1 MNSAKKNISAATI
14 FIGALISGAMV
25 STLFNTNL
33 ALLAIMIIIMVSD
46 LKINQDTKIIFN
58 LSLTVIFWILIKSVI
73 LGIKLDIIFVELF
86 STIIITMSVMI
97 SQRKNILLIFLII
110 LIPLVFLD
118 MVSNYLQ
125 LSNGYGLFGT
135 EASNLRTDGSRLT
148 GIWGHS
154 FKSISLYAVFY
165 ITASSLTSKYD
176 IYKYLLFIPMMA
188 VGSFRSFVFP
198 ALTAIQSMYNRL
210 SFGKA
215 YLISILLG
223 ILVITANIL
232 SVKLEFL
239 SYVSGNGFRIFAW
252 QNAITEIMQHPVFGS
267 PTAVPII
274 DPEFTVSESNIIFYK
289 IAESSALQ
297 DAVRYGL
304 PLMFLKFFLL
314 WKVANFHF
322 KTIIYQNSALQ
333 KAKNYLAMLLVIDYL
348 VFSFLSMPFFSIF
361 CLVLLTTPGKSS
373 IEQENRSIKAQ
384 NKN

>member
-135 EASNLRTDGSRLT
+135 EASNLRTDGS
-148 GIWGHS
+148 
-154 FKSISLYAVFY
+154 
-165 ITASSLTSKYD
+165 
-176 IYKYLLFIPMMA
+176 
-188 VGSFRSFVFP
+188 
-198 ALTAIQSMYNRL
+198 
-210 SFGKA
+210 
-215 YLISILLG
+215 
-223 ILVITANIL
+223 
-232 SVKLEFL
+232 
-239 SYVSGNGFRIFAW
+239 
-252 QNAITEIMQHPVFGS
+252 
-267 PTAVPII
+267 
-274 DPEFTVSESNIIFYK
+274 
-289 IAESSALQ
+289 
-297 DAVRYGL
+297 
-304 PLMFLKFFLL
+304 
-314 WKVANFHF
+314 
-322 KTIIYQNSALQ
+322 
-333 KAKNYLAMLLVIDYL
+333 
-348 VFSFLSMPFFSIF
+348 
-361 CLVLLTTPGKSS
+361 
-373 IEQENRSIKAQ
+373 
-384 NKN
+384 